1 MLLQNTLMFSWLS
14 DCWGWGRG
22 GRTSR
27 SRERTKN
34 TWTSVC
40 GLGIEK
46 AMLFDGTQHTLE
58 QNQKARED
66 HRSCAE
72 RLLQRTKQW
81 NCTSQPQSPFT
92 RDRGLLQRERGQTP
106 AMYTI
111 NDRFAVTVT
120 EPTVLP
126 LITLLEINRSLCRQ
140 NSSPLPTRHPL

>member
-1 MLLQNTLMFSWLS
+1 MLLQNTLMYSWLC
-14 DCWGWGRG
+14 DCG
-22 GRTSR
+22 GGGGEEEHHALEKEQKTLGHQC
-27 SRERTKN
+27 
-34 TWTSVC
+34 V
-40 GLGIEK
+40 GIEK

-81 NCTSQPQSPFT
+81 NCASQPQSPFT
-92 RDRGLLQRERGQTP
+92 RDWGLLQRERGQIP

-111 NDRFAVTVT
+111 NDRFVVPVT

-126 LITLLEINRSLCRQ
+126 LIMLLEINSSLWRQ